1 MRLLAFC
8 VSTARAACPYSGHGK
23 GSSVKSCSCVPAQVT
38 IACNGLI
45 ETIGR
50 VLEGEVS
57 HPMSAHPKTDPD
69 TGKLAHAWA
78 PKAATQS
85 TA

>member
-1 MRLLAFC
+1 M
-8 VSTARAACPYSGHGK
+8 
-23 GSSVKSCSCVPAQVT
+23 PAQVT

-45 ETIGR
+45 DTIGR

-69 TGKLAHAWA
+69 TGKLVHAWA
-78 PKAATQS
+78 PKAASQS